1 MRPVTPECMK
11 VESPMTA
18 TVFPSL
24 FSPNALLKPW
34 MPLMEAP
41 MQRVISMA
49 FRGATAPRV

>member
-1 MRPVTPECMK
+1 MPECMK